1 MTKVSRWLWRVEFA
15 PWALVAAWPWS
26 CSWGAPWRARQCP
39 EWPKVIMKT
48 NMKSDETQWTSMNN
62 HNWTSENKPMM
73 KSDVRARSTS
83 KDIGNHFWKPAD
95 FFLERVRSCLG
106 QVHRHEGLQVAHLG
120 SHLAGNEANIGE
132 HLAAVNAV
140 LETRRNGV
148 DISNRLQYIYIISS
162 DTGSRYTRGQI
173 WSDNV
178 NGFWSSNSLGD
189 IFRHFPPLLEA
200 TGRGVG

>member
-1 MTKVSRWLWRVEFA
+1 
-15 PWALVAAWPWS
+15 
-26 CSWGAPWRARQCP
+26 
-39 EWPKVIMKT
+39 
-48 NMKSDETQWTSMNN
+48 
-62 HNWTSENKPMM
+62 MM

-148 DISNRLQYIYIISS
+148 DINNRLQYIIYIYILYNNYIYISS

-189 IFRHFPPLLEA
+189 IFWHFPPLLEA